1 MSTAA
6 NPVMR
11 RLPNDAP
18 DIQKRL
24 QTMMEGD
31 TVEFMTE
38 HGVPVSVSRTEKGLE
53 TNVKVKV
60 TCQTARIL
68 ASALFFLAAIGVLAS
83 FLDGEGEVLT
93 VAGLLI
99 DRALIEEIAAKIASG
114 VAFNTLVF
122 FLAQHFC

>member
-1 MSTAA
+1 
-6 NPVMR
+6 
-11 RLPNDAP
+11 
-18 DIQKRL
+18 
-24 QTMMEGD
+24 
-31 TVEFMTE
+31 
-38 HGVPVSVSRTEKGLE
+38 
-53 TNVKVKV
+53 
-60 TCQTARIL
+60 
-68 ASALFFLAAIGVLAS
+68 VLAS